1 MQLRI
6 DPNGTVCCVYGETI
20 DLALLGAL
28 TIRRASHVE
37 PDEAGQWWA
46 DLLPVRGP
54 VLGPFPSRG
63 LALQAE
69 LVWLEA
75 HWLNRRSAQ
84 PTT

>member
-6 DPNGTVCCVYGETI
+6 DPAGNVSCVYAETI

-37 PDEAGQWWA
+37 PDEAAQWWA
-46 DLLPVRGP
+46 DLLPVGGP

-69 LVWLEA
+69 SVWLEA
-75 HWLNRRSAQ
+75 HCLDCPSAR
-84 PTT
+84 PMT